1 MKRVFAALLLLSLLF
16 SGCAVQDTDAAP
28 KFGAEHLIIHYIDVD
43 QADGMLLIAGETTVL
58 IDAGNL
64 ATNVKMVKYLQRF
77 GVQELDLVVNTHPHM
92 DHMGG
97 ISHVMGNFPT
107 KEVWCSHDTYDT
119 AAFQYFVNAA
129 TSQGLTIKHPE
140 PGTVYAA
147 DGLTIKVL
155 GPVLD
160 ADKYSDL
167 NDTSLV
173 LMVQFGE
180 KKFLFTGDMEKY
192 AESQLVAGGTDLKA
206 DVLKVGHHGSYSS
219 TSQPFLDAVDP
230 DFGII
235 SCGRNNEYGHPH
247 EAPMNRLEKAEVELY
262 RTDLMGDI
270 VLVTDGK
277 TIAFFLSTSDM
288 EVNGYEKYAA

>member
-1 MKRVFAALLLLSLLF
+1 MKRALAAVLLISLLLC
-16 SGCAVQDTDAAP
+16 GCTAAQAP
-28 KFGAEHLIIHYIDVD
+28 EAGERPGAEHLIIHYIDVD

-64 ATNVKMVKYLQRF
+64 ATSGKMAKYLQRF

-97 ISHVMGNFPT
+97 INTVMNHFPT
-107 KEVWCSHDTYDT
+107 KEVWCSHTTYDS
-119 AAFQYFVNAA
+119 AAFQYLVSAA
-129 TSQGLTIKHPE
+129 GQQDLTLRHPK

-147 DGLTIKVL
+147 DGMTIKVL
-155 GPVLD
+155 GPLQDV
-160 ADKYSDL
+160 DKYSDL

-192 AESQLVAGGTDLKA
+192 AENQLVSAGTDLKA

-219 TSQPFLDAVDP
+219 TSLDFLNKVDP
-230 DFGII
+230 DFGVI

-247 EAPMNRLEKAEVELY
+247 DSPMNRLKNAQVELY
-262 RTDLMGDI
+262 RTDLMGDSI
-270 VLVTDGK
+270 LVTDGE
-277 TIAFFLSTSDM
+277 TIAFFLSTCDTG
-288 EVNGYEKYAA
+288 VNGYDKAA

>member
-1 MKRVFAALLLLSLLF
+1 MKRKTAAVLVFLLVLSF
-16 SGCAVQDTDAAP
+16 GFGVQATPAP
-28 KFGAEHLIIHYIDVD
+28 EAEHLIIHYIDVD
-43 QADGMLLIAGETTVL
+43 QADGMLLIAGDTTVL

-64 ATNVKMVKYLQRF
+64 ATNIKMVKYLQRF

-97 ISHVMGNFPT
+97 ISHVMDNFPT
-107 KEVWCSHDTYDT
+107 KEVWCSHATYDT

-129 TSQGLTIKHPE
+129 ARQGLTIKHPE
-140 PGTVYAA
+140 PGTVYSA
-147 DGLTIKVL
+147 DGLTINVL
-155 GPVLD
+155 GPMQD
-160 ADKYSDL
+160 ADKYNDL

-180 KKFLFTGDMEKY
+180 KKFLFAGDMEAY
-192 AESQLVAGGTDLKA
+192 AENQLVQADVDLDA

-219 TSQPFLDAVDP
+219 TSQAFLKEVSP
-230 DFGII
+230 EFGII
-235 SCGRNNEYGHPH
+235 SCGRDNEYGHPH
-247 EAPMNRLEKAEVELY
+247 KEPLNQLKQADVELF

-277 TIAFFLSTSDM
+277 TIAFFLSTRDT
-288 EVNGYEKYAA
+288 EVNGYDKYAA

>member
-1 MKRVFAALLLLSLLF
+1 MKRAFAALLLIALLL
-16 SGCAVQDTDAAP
+16 SGCAAQDTDAAP
-28 KFGAEHLIIHYIDVD
+28 RFGAEHLIIHYMDVD

-64 ATNVKMVKYLQRF
+64 ATSGQVVKYLRRF
-77 GVQELDLVVNTHPHM
+77 GVEELDLVVTTHPHM

-97 ISHVMGNFPT
+97 ISGAMNAFPT
-107 KEVWCSHDTYDT
+107 KEVWCSHATYES
-119 AAFQYFVNAA
+119 AAFQYLVRAA
-129 TSQGLTIKHPE
+129 DKQGLTIQHPE
-140 PGTVYAA
+140 PGTVYAS
-147 DGLTIKVL
+147 DGLIIKVL
-155 GPVLD
+155 GPVQD
-160 ADKYSDL
+160 ADKYNDL

-192 AESQLVAGGTDLKA
+192 AEMQLLSAGTDLKA

-219 TSQPFLDAVDP
+219 TSLDFLNKVDP
-230 DFGII
+230 EYGVI

-247 EAPMNRLEKAEVELY
+247 DAPMNRLEKAQVELY

-270 VLVTDGK
+270 VLVTDGE
-277 TIAFFLSTSDM
+277 TIAFFLSTGDM
-288 EVNGYEKYAA
+288 EVDGYDKAA